1 MARILVVGDVVD
13 DLIVRPLTAV
23 TPASDTPAV
32 IRRRDGGSAAN
43 VSAWLGWQG
52 ADVMFVGRA
61 GRDGAERHTEA
72 LARFDV
78 QARIAADGEQDTA
91 TIVITLDAVGERTM
105 YVDRGANS
113 ALTTKDVPLSAWK
126 DVRWLHLTG
135 YTFFDPVTRPVA
147 QELVARARDRG
158 VTVSLDPGSVAFLRE
173 AGVEEFARWTSGV
186 DVVLPNLDELRCMTG
201 EDEPD
206 RAVLELSRWYPTVV
220 ATLGASGSVQMTP
233 DGFLVRQR
241 AEAAE
246 VEDLTG
252 AGDAFAAG
260 FIAASADGLEPQQ
273 ALRRGAETAA
283 IAVSRTGARPVL
295 GEVRSA
301 L

>member
-61 GRDGAERHTEA
+61 GHDGAERHTEA

-220 ATLGASGSVQMTP
+220 ATLGAAGSVQMTP